1 MIFICDIFEIFME
14 NKKLSVEDWVK
25 KHPDLSFKKRKV
37 TKDDRSTVTEEV
49 LFCQYCS
56 YQIDIENRPSD
67 KINNHFKTHKHKNL
81 KRAELEKRKTGK
93 KLTLTET
100 CSR

>member
-37 TKDDRSTVTEEV
+37 TKDDGSTVTEEV